1 MYLGRSYET
10 SHTVVAPVFWDFASP
25 KSRVTVGFPL
35 YWRFAD
41 EDSVSQLAANTYY
54 HQRRVGTGLDWEF
67 HFFPAF
73 SYGESPDGHW
83 WNILYGLAG
92 YTRQGAL
99 TKVRALWI
107 PITLTGGHPR
117 ASNSAALLG
126 HVVSLSFR
134 VGRRFDTGLIDFT

>member
-1 MYLGRSYET
+1 MSDSTWITPLFQYSHSTTGWSTNLYPVMYLGRSYET
-10 SHTVVAPVFWDFASP
+10 SHTVVAPIFWDFASP

-92 YTRQGAL
+92 YTRQGAM

-107 PITLTGGHPR
+107 PITLTGGAP
-117 ASNSAALLG
+117 AS
-126 HVVSLSFR
+126 
-134 VGRRFDTGLIDFT
+134 D